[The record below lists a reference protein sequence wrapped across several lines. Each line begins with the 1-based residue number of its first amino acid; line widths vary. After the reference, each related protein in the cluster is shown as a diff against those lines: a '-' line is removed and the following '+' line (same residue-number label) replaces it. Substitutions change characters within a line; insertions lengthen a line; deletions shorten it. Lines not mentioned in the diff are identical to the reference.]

1 MNTKKFSENAILGM
15 ISQADKAHCEMLQRG
30 LYKTLDQL
38 KFWYDTVRKQADDHQ
53 TCFGKVTFEPDGC
66 VKTSSKAMPKG
77 PDDFRRHEFDPYES
91 LNIIV
96 GHKKEAIK
104 AFAFKI
110 IEYFRTRYNLDIP
123 QHCTIPEMPFDTYP
137 TYLIPLKY
145 IAVYLG
151 GKGFTEKAEEEIMD
165 KLQRYAH
172 INSGW
177 CKQPECNGRIISVYD
192 ACHFYSDNGL
202 SSVNTVDRILA
213 GMAFLAGG
221 SLDGGIDQLQIF
233 NVRNVDTKKW
243 YQYDSWGMFEVR
255 MYKNKRLD
263 IRLHD
268 EATARSAFDRMMG
281 KC

>member
-1 MNTKKFSENAILGM
+1 MNTKNFSEDAILDM

-38 KFWYDTVRKQADDHQ
+38 KFWYDTIREPAADHQ
-53 TCFGKVTFEPDGC
+53 TYFGKTVFEPDGY

-104 AFAFKI
+104 AFALEI
-110 IEYFRTRYNLDIP
+110 IEYFRTRYNLNIP
-123 QHCTIPEMPFDTYP
+123 KNCTFPQMPFDTYP
-137 TYLIPLKY
+137 TYLVPLKY
-145 IAVYLG
+145 ITVYLG
-151 GKGFTEKAEEEIMD
+151 GKGFTEKAEEELMD
-165 KLQRYAH
+165 KLQRYAR

-192 ACHFYSDNGL
+192 ACHFYRDNEL
-202 SSVNTVDRILA
+202 SSVNTVDGILA
-213 GMAFLAGG
+213 GMALLAGG
-221 SLDGGIDQLQIF
+221 SVDGGIDQLQLF
-233 NVRNVDTKKW
+233 NARNVDTKKW
-243 YQYDSWGMFEVR
+243 YQYDRWGLFEVR
-255 MYKNKRLD
+255 IYKNSRLD
-263 IRLHD
+263 IRFLD
-268 EATARSAFDRMMG
+268 EAAAKSAFDRMMG